1 MIAEGTLLGPKQ
13 AQAAAAAE
21 AKRAENVE
29 YEPFEF
35 EDGLCVCVRACVH
48 VFVTV
53 VCANTYPLCVCKA
66 SPSLPSTPL

>member
-35 EDGLCVCVRACVH
+35 EDGLCVCVLRE
-48 VFVTV
+48 
-53 VCANTYPLCVCKA
+53 CVCVCV
-66 SPSLPSTPL
+66 LRECVCVCVLRECVV